1 MSDGR
6 PEVAIGHVRLHCGDL
21 KRAQEFYLALGMR
34 PCMAWDGVSIL
45 ELRGGTHLLLIQS
58 PDAMM
63 EILDPV
69 FDLMVDD
76 IKAFREGLITR
87 GLKPSEISIHEIAQH
102 QRCFVTDPDGRRIAI
117 HSDHAEGRKV

>member
-1 MSDGR
+1 MTDNR
-6 PEVAIGHVRLHCGDL
+6 PSVAIGHVRLHCADL
-21 KRAQEFYLALGMR
+21 KKAEDFYAALGMR
-34 PCMAWDGVSIL
+34 PCLKFDGVSIL

-76 IKAFREGLITR
+76 VQSFRSALAGR
-87 GLKPSEISIHEIAQH
+87 GIAATEISFHNIAGH
-102 QRCFVTDPDGRRIAI
+102 YRFFVTDPDGRRIAI
-117 HSDHAEGRKV
+117 HSDHTEGRIV